1 MGSFSRHMFI
11 WLKIL
16 YIYCFTTGRGI
27 RSLIRNSNRCW
38 NLFMLYQAC
47 RIYSILSSLLL
58 KEDEN
63 IQIKL
68 TIVHGCIFF
77 TLCFGGEIF
86 GRKCHKSCRIGF
98 SYDRSACDRKT
109 DLSLIGQLNFL
120 SKATIFF
127 DVLWINILM

>member
-1 MGSFSRHMFI
+1 MGSFSRHMFL

-58 KEDEN
+58 KEDEKHTDKVN
-63 IQIKL
+63 YCPW
-68 TIVHGCIFF
+68 VHIFHSLF
-77 TLCFGGEIF
+77 WGEIF